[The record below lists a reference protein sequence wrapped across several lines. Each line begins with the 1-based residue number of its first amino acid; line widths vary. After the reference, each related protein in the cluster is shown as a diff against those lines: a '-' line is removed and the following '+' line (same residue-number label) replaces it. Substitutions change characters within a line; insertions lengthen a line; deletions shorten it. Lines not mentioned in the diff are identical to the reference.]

1 MRDYYFNKYLIIKRG
16 LILLFIYCCILS
28 LSISGLY
35 AKTDYKF
42 SAPHY
47 IIGDEFAEIQIVRL
61 NPKGTPD
68 STFSGKAGFY
78 INGDLKVLEFFE
90 GKALYTTT
98 LEETSEITFKPQHQ
112 TDEYS
117 IKIRHLPD
125 WLSVIPPLLAIV
137 LSLIFHEVITSL
149 FLSVLVGVLL
159 LIGFEYSNVIPALF
173 KVIDSYVLEV
183 LRDSKHLSLISFAFM
198 VGGMIALIAKNG
210 GLTGLVNKISTIARS
225 SRSAQLTTLFLSLSI
240 FFDNYVNIL
249 IVGNT
254 MRPITDQH
262 KVSREKLAFIVSTTA
277 ASAAS
282 LAFFTTWT
290 GAEMV
295 YVHDA
300 TSYLKLGNSAFSIFF
315 KSLQYAYYPI
325 FMLILTFTLI
335 LARKD
340 FNRMADAEVSA
351 RSAGIK
357 NEQNDKS
364 IEKNIE
370 RDIVEILHP
379 ESQNGGKWINA
390 ALPLAVLFLTA
401 ITGLLVTGAGNIYQ
415 KMLGKGIAVTSP
427 GLSSVWKHLREFD
440 HKNISFFQKLGEL
453 FGNGDFYIALLWSS
467 FSGLLTAF
475 LLTLLHKN
483 LTLKR
488 TTEIMIHGFRVMLSA
503 IVILI
508 FSWSLA
514 EITEDLHAPE
524 YLSSVITGNI
534 SPHLLPFV
542 SFLLAAAFAF
552 STGSVWGSMAI
563 LYPLL
568 VPVSWMISASS
579 GLSIS
584 ETESITFNVIAT
596 ILSGSVFGI
605 HCSPVSDSTIMSSIA
620 SDCNHIQH
628 IKTQLPYAATIALIS
643 IVVFFFSLLNLHWIF
658 NLGLGTI
665 FILLIV
671 KFSGKRVE

>member
-1 MRDYYFNKYLIIKRG
+1 MRGVLFLIVSFLSS
-16 LILLFIYCCILS
+16 LITPQ
-28 LSISGLY
+28 LY

-42 SAPHY
+42 SAPNY

-61 NPKGTPD
+61 NNKGTPD
-68 STFSGKAGFY
+68 STYNGKTGFY
-78 INGDLKVLEFFE
+78 INQDLKVLEFIQ

-98 LEETSEITFKPQHQ
+98 LLKSSEITFKPQNQ
-112 TDEYS
+112 TTLYN

-125 WLSVIPPLLAIV
+125 WLSIIPPLLAIA

-149 FLSVLVGVLL
+149 FLSVFVGVLL
-159 LIGFEYSNVIPALF
+159 LIGFEFSNVIPAFLR
-173 KVIDSYVLEV
+173 VIDSYILEV

-210 GLTGLVNKISTIARS
+210 GLTGLVNKISAIAHS

-254 MRPITDQH
+254 MRPITDKY

-282 LAFFTTWT
+282 LGFFTTWT

-300 TSYLKLGNSAFSIFF
+300 TSYLRLGNSAFSIFF

-325 FMLILTFTLI
+325 FMLILTFALI
-335 LARKD
+335 VSRKD
-340 FNRMADAEVSA
+340 FNKMADAEVNA

-390 ALPLAVLFLTA
+390 AFPLIVLFITA
-401 ITGLLVTGAGNIYQ
+401 IAGLIVTGTENLYQ
-415 KMLGKGIAVTSP
+415 KMLGKGIPITSQN
-427 GLSSVWKHLREFD
+427 LSSVWKFLYDFD
-440 HKNISFFQKLGEL
+440 NKNISFFQKLGEL

-467 FSGLLTAF
+467 FSSLLTAF

-503 IVILI
+503 IIILI

-514 EITEDLHAPE
+514 EITEDLHATE
-524 YLSSVITGNI
+524 YLSSVITGYI
-534 SPHLLPFV
+534 KPSLLPIV
-542 SFLLAAAFAF
+542 SFLLAATFAF
-552 STGSVWGSMAI
+552 STGSVWGAMAI

-584 ETESITFNVIAT
+584 DTESITYNVIAT

-643 IVVFFFSLLNLHWIF
+643 VLVFFFSLINFHWIF

-665 FILLIV
+665 LIILIV

>member
-1 MRDYYFNKYLIIKRG
+1 MRG
-16 LILLFIYCCILS
+16 LLLLIVYSFISSPLTS
-28 LSISGLY
+28 QLY
-35 AKTDYKF
+35 AETDYKF
-42 SAPHY
+42 SAPNY

-61 NPKGTPD
+61 NNKGTPD
-68 STFSGKAGFY
+68 STFNGKTGFY
-78 INGDLKVLEFFE
+78 IDEELKVLEFIQ

-98 LEETSEITFKPQHQ
+98 LFNSSEITFKPQNQ
-112 TDEYS
+112 TNIYS

-125 WLSVIPPLLAIV
+125 WLSIIPPLLAIA

-149 FLSVLVGVLL
+149 FLSVFVGVLL
-159 LIGFEYSNVIPALF
+159 LIGFEFSNVIPAF
-173 KVIDSYVLEV
+173 FRVIDSYILEV

-210 GLTGLVNKISTIARS
+210 GLTGLVNKISAIAHS
-225 SRSAQLTTLFLSLSI
+225 SRSAQLTTLFLSLTI

-254 MRPITDQH
+254 MRPITDKY

-300 TSYLKLGNSAFSIFF
+300 ASYLRLGNSAFSIFF

-325 FMLILTFTLI
+325 FMLILSFALI
-335 LARKD
+335 VSKKD
-340 FNRMADAEVSA
+340 FNKMADAEVNA

-379 ESQNGGKWINA
+379 ESQNGGRWINA
-390 ALPLAVLFLTA
+390 AFPLAVLFISAIAGLILTG
-401 ITGLLVTGAGNIYQ
+401 TENIYQ
-415 KMLGKGIAVTSP
+415 KMLGKGIPITSQN
-427 GLSSVWKHLREFD
+427 LSSVWKHLYEFD
-440 HKNISFFQKLGEL
+440 NKNISFFQKFGEL
-453 FGNGDFYIALLWSS
+453 LGNGDFYIALLWSS
-467 FSGLLTAF
+467 FSSLLTAF

-483 LTLKR
+483 LSLKR

-503 IVILI
+503 IIILI

-514 EITEDLHAPE
+514 EITEDLHATE
-524 YLSSVITGNI
+524 YLSSVITGYI
-534 SPHLLPFV
+534 KPSLLPFV
-542 SFLLAAAFAF
+542 SFLLAATFAF
-552 STGSVWGSMAI
+552 STGSVWGAMAI

-584 ETESITFNVIAT
+584 ETESITYNVIAT

-643 IVVFFFSLLNLHWIF
+643 ILVFFFSLINFHWFF
-658 NLGLGTI
+658 NLSLGTAL
-665 FILLIV
+665 ILLII

>member
-1 MRDYYFNKYLIIKRG
+1 MRG
-16 LILLFIYCCILS
+16 LLLLIVSIFILPPITS
-28 LSISGLY
+28 ELY

-42 SAPHY
+42 SAPNY

-61 NPKGTPD
+61 NDKGTPD
-68 STFSGKAGFY
+68 STFNGKTGFY
-78 INGDLKVLEFFE
+78 IDKNLKVLEFIE

-98 LEETSEITFKPQHQ
+98 LFKSSEITFKPQNQ
-112 TDEYS
+112 TTLYS

-125 WLSVIPPLLAIV
+125 WLSIIPPLLAIA

-149 FLSVLVGVLL
+149 FLSVFVGVLL
-159 LIGFEYSNVIPALF
+159 LIGFEFSNVIPAFLR
-173 KVIDSYVLEV
+173 VIDSYILEV
-183 LRDSKHLSLISFAFM
+183 LRDSKHISLISFAFM

-210 GLTGLVNKISTIARS
+210 GLTGLVNKISAIAHS

-254 MRPITDQH
+254 MRPITDKY

-300 TSYLKLGNSAFSIFF
+300 ASYLRLGNSAFSIFF
-315 KSLQYAYYPI
+315 KSLQFAYYPI
-325 FMLILTFTLI
+325 FMLILTFALI
-335 LARKD
+335 VSKKD
-340 FNRMADAEVSA
+340 FNKMADAEVSA

-390 ALPLAVLFLTA
+390 AFPLIVLFITA
-401 ITGLLVTGAGNIYQ
+401 IAGLIVTGTENIYQ
-415 KMLGKGIAVTSP
+415 KMLGKGIPVTNQN
-427 GLSSVWKHLREFD
+427 LSSVWKHLHAFD
-440 HKNISFFQKLGEL
+440 NRNISFFQKLGEL

-467 FSGLLTAF
+467 FSSLLTAF

-503 IVILI
+503 IIILI

-514 EITEDLHAPE
+514 EITEDLHATE

-534 SPHLLPFV
+534 KPSLLPLV
-542 SFLLAAAFAF
+542 SFLLAATFAF
-552 STGSVWGSMAI
+552 STGSVWGAMAI

-579 GLSIS
+579 GLSMS
-584 ETESITFNVIAT
+584 DTESITYNVIAT

-643 IVVFFFSLLNLHWIF
+643 ILVFFFSLINFHWFF
-658 NLGLGTI
+658 NLGLGTALI
-665 FILLIV
+665 ILIV

>member
-1 MRDYYFNKYLIIKRG
+1 MRGPLLLIVP
-16 LILLFIYCCILS
+16 FFILS
-28 LSISGLY
+28 LLTSQLY

-42 SAPHY
+42 SSPNY

-61 NPKGTPD
+61 NNKGTPD
-68 STFSGKAGFY
+68 STFNGKTGFY
-78 INGDLKVLEFFE
+78 IDKELKVLEFIQ

-98 LEETSEITFKPQHQ
+98 LLKSSEINFKPQNQ
-112 TDEYS
+112 TTLYS

-125 WLSVIPPLLAIV
+125 WLSIIPPLLAIA

-149 FLSVLVGVLL
+149 FLSVFVGVLL
-159 LIGFEYSNVIPALF
+159 LIGFEFSNVVPAFLR
-173 KVIDSYVLEV
+173 VIDSYILEV

-210 GLTGLVNKISTIARS
+210 GLTGLVNKISAIAHS

-254 MRPITDQH
+254 MRPITDKY

-300 TSYLKLGNSAFSIFF
+300 TSYLRLGNSAFSIFF

-325 FMLILTFTLI
+325 FMLILTFALI
-335 LARKD
+335 VSRKD
-340 FNRMADAEVSA
+340 FNKMADAEVNA

-379 ESQNGGKWINA
+379 ESQNGGRWINA
-390 ALPLAVLFLTA
+390 AFPLIVLFITA
-401 ITGLLVTGAGNIYQ
+401 IAGLIVTGSENIYQ
-415 KMLGKGIAVTSP
+415 KMLGKGIPITSQN
-427 GLSSVWKHLREFD
+427 LLSVWKHLYEFD
-440 HKNISFFQKLGEL
+440 NKNISFFQKLGEL

-467 FSGLLTAF
+467 FSSLLSAF

-483 LTLKR
+483 LSLKR

-503 IVILI
+503 IIILI

-514 EITEDLHAPE
+514 EITEDLHATE

-534 SPHLLPFV
+534 KPSLLPFV

-552 STGSVWGSMAI
+552 STGSVWGAMAI

-584 ETESITFNVIAT
+584 DTESITYNVIAT

-643 IVVFFFSLLNLHWIF
+643 ILVFFFSLINFHWIV
-658 NLGLGTI
+658 NLSLGTAI
-665 FILLIV
+665 IILIV